1 VVPIIGTQGPVRAV
15 TGYNGTVSETGIA
28 ELERRLGRIEDERAI
43 ERMIASYG
51 PLVDAGA
58 ADATGELWATEGS
71 YDVEGWSMRSRADV
85 VAMVRSDA
93 HQGLIT
99 RGCCHFLG
107 PAVATVD
114 GDSAV
119 AVCESILVRKRDD
132 GFTVARAGANHFR
145 LRRIDGRWQIVART
159 TRALDGQAEAR
170 ELLSAGLPAGAR

>member
-1 VVPIIGTQGPVRAV
+1 MVPIIGTQEPGSPAA
-15 TGYNGTVSETGIA
+15 GYNETVGDTNIA

-43 ERMIASYG
+43 ERIIASYG

-58 ADATGELWATEGS
+58 AEATGELWAVDGS
-71 YDVEGWSMRSRADV
+71 YDVEGWSMGSRADV

-107 PAVATVD
+107 PAVATVE
-114 GDSAV
+114 GDTAV
-119 AVCESILVRKRDD
+119 AVCESILVRRRED
-132 GFTVARAGANHFR
+132 GFAVARAGANHFR

-159 TRALDGQAEAR
+159 TRVLDGQPQAR
-170 ELLSAGLPAGAR
+170 ELLAAATPGADL